1 MFIKNMEYFV
11 IESKLIFINK
21 LLNNNTEICK
31 ITV

>member
-21 LLNNNTEICK
+21 LLKNNTEICK
-31 ITV
+31 IIK